1 MNGAILGRAPTDYR
15 LGGNGCGYHWLVS
28 TEALR
33 GRLPELTGDARA
45 DRWREH
51 RAAVRAEL
59 VEATLRAI
67 EEYGPNL
74 SIDDVV
80 RTAGVPR
87 PKLYRFFAD
96 KDTLF
101 SAVGERVQAMV
112 LERVVPRFS
121 EAGTALELV
130 RSAVATYID
139 LVDERPNLF
148 RFLVGSQFT
157 ERRSTEALIEGG
169 RPLANATTDVV
180 ASILRERGADGD
192 DLQYVVDALLGGVA
206 LGVLRWLNEPTISK
220 DALVEELTTFLWGA
234 LSATAAARGL
244 VMEPDENLR
253 KLS

>member
-1 MNGAILGRAPTDYR
+1 MNDRAFRPAAIEYVLFSTA
-15 LGGNGCGYHWLVS
+15 CGYHWLVS
-28 TEALR
+28 TEALG
-33 GRLPELTGDARA
+33 GRLPELTGDARV

-67 EEYGPNL
+67 EEYGPDL

-121 EAGTALELV
+121 EAGTARELV
-130 RSAVATYID
+130 RSAVTTYID

-169 RPLANATTDVV
+169 RPLANATTEVV
-180 ASILRERGADGD
+180 AGILRARGGQAD
-192 DLQYVVDALLGGVA
+192 DLQYAVDALLGGVA

-220 DALVEELTTFLWGA
+220 AELIEQLTTFLWGA

-244 VMEPDENLR
+244 ALDPDE